1 MKKMYLIS
9 KHTILKLQYDAVSF
23 AWKFIKS
30 NIFEM
35 ELFVF
40 LSVGLSLCRYIPYVN
55 IIVSPFIYD
64 VTVLFLFITIF
75 SVSLRSLIILT
86 VGSFVISL
94 LLVLGRMNTAA
105 DTLANLQYV
114 LLWYISIRSI
124 IELQKTHETN
134 N

>member
-1 MKKMYLIS
+1 MYLIS
-9 KHTILKLQYDAVSF
+9 KHTILKFQYDAISYV
-23 AWKFIKS
+23 WKLVKN
-30 NIFEM
+30 NIFET
-35 ELFVF
+35 ELFTF
-40 LSVGLSLCRYIPYVN
+40 LSIGLSLYKYIPYINV
-55 IIVSPFIYD
+55 IISPFIYD

-75 SVSLRSLIILT
+75 SVSLRSLIMIT

-94 LLVLGRMNTAA
+94 LLVLGRMNAAA